1 MHKIGKLALSL
12 LMAAGAVIPSASSAV
27 LAEEESGEST
37 TVVVN
42 NGQMGLVSIKLSE
55 YEYDEN
61 GDEIPYID
69 NKLVAPGDKIT
80 KIARITNEAEKCW
93 IRARLIW
100 DSEVITDL
108 SDDMAVIADGWIKR
122 GEYYY
127 YTKPLE
133 NGEAMDFL
141 KAINIPNYW
150 GNEYENQLFHCTV
163 QADAVQYV
171 HFTPDFDSED
181 PWFGTPIEVSIYDS
195 YGKQTTDDLF
205 QVVYKGGSQGLV
217 RVGDDF
223 FSHWGI
229 LMPGDVLTDTVELK
243 NEFEYPITMYF
254 SIEKL
259 VDDKLAKAIRI
270 EIKDGDKVI
279 FEGSLADALNEVEIA
294 YLKKGE
300 SKTLTYTLTVPAE
313 LQNEYA
319 LLKTKTKWIFRCKI
333 HYPDNPNPG
342 GKNTGIGGSLPL
354 KYLGIGF
361 LASAVYVVTRR
372 KEKEEGEDD
381 KA

>member
-1 MHKIGKLALSL
+1 MQKLTKMAFSL
-12 LMAAGAVIPSASSAV
+12 LVAACAVFPVSGTAV
-27 LAEEESGEST
+27 HAQEEEGDT
-37 TVVVN
+37 TVVVVN
-42 NGQMGLVSIKLSE
+42 NGQMGLVSIGLSE
-55 YEYDEN
+55 YEYDADGN
-61 GDEIPYID
+61 EIPYID
-69 NKLVAPGDKIT
+69 NKLVAPGDSIT
-80 KIARITNEAEKCW
+80 KIARIHNEAEKCW

-100 DSEVITDL
+100 DSEVIKDL

-133 NGEAMDFL
+133 NGEDMDFL
-141 KAINIPNYW
+141 KAINIPTYW
-150 GNEYENQLFHCTV
+150 GNEYKNQMFHCTV
-163 QADAVQYV
+163 QADAVQYA

-195 YGKQTTDDLF
+195 YSGTTSNDLF
-205 QVVYKGGSQGLV
+205 QVVYKGGAEGLV

-223 FSHWGI
+223 FHNWGI
-229 LMPGDVLTDTVELK
+229 LMPGDVLSDKVELK

-279 FEGSLADALNEVEIA
+279 FEGSLADALNEIEIA

-300 SKTLTYTLTVPAE
+300 SKTLTYTITVPPE

-319 LLKTKTKWIFRCKI
+319 LLKTKTKWIFRCAI
-333 HYPDNPNPG
+333 HYPPVPP
-342 GKNTGIGGSLPL
+342 GKNTGVGGAP
-354 KYLGIGF
+354 YLYAAVGIAATAMF
-361 LASAVYVVTRR
+361 VMKKKR
-372 KEKEEGEDD
+372 EEEDENE
-381 KA
+381 A